1 MVSPLLTL
9 YSATTGSTDAQRA
22 VQNFLDSLKGGS
34 VGSQQASGESFT
46 TLMDLLPPTI
56 TVPIIEKASPPLVDA
71 LCSNLP
77 PVILLLAQEIDDLAE
92 VDPTSETAQAAI
104 EALDQDSKKDILKR
118 VLSSPQMQQS
128 LASLTFALRDG
139 GLPNVS
145 QALQIDVENG
155 GYMRGAGMP
164 LGGGDAIKA
173 FLEGV
178 KKTVKEEGE
187 GDRMDTS

>member
-1 MVSPLLTL
+1 MG
-9 YSATTGSTDAQRA
+9 SADAQRA
-22 VQNFLDSLKGGS
+22 VQDFLNSLKGGN
-34 VGSQQASGESFT
+34 VGGQQESGESFT
-46 TLMDLLPPTI
+46 TLVDLLPSTI
-56 TVPIIEKASPPLVDA
+56 TVPIIEKAPPSLIDA

-145 QALQIDVENG
+145 QALGIDVENG
-155 GYMRGAGMP
+155 GYMAGGGMP
-164 LGGGDAIKA
+164 LGGGDAVKA

-178 KKTVKEEGE
+178 KKTVEKESR
-187 GDRMDTS
+187 GDQMDTS